1 MFREALPAAAP
12 PLSPWLF
19 PVAQLCVLSI
29 PSSSSHRISL
39 PYGLPEAE
47 QPPLGRDVLQ
57 PVLPQALYIPEVK
70 QQSRS
75 SSSSGLLRL
84 HTPSCPMRYYQG
96 TNNSILLFGVDVL
109 RAVLPYALHPR
120 PNSPSSSFRQA

>member
-1 MFREALPAAAP
+1 MRPKKKEGIRQQVFREALPAAAP

-29 PSSSSHRISL
+29 PSSSSHRIPL
-39 PYGLPEAE
+39 PYGLPDAE

-57 PVLPQALYIPEVK
+57 PVPPQALYIPEVK

-75 SSSSGLLRL
+75 SSSSGL
-84 HTPSCPMRYYQG
+84 
-96 TNNSILLFGVDVL
+96 
-109 RAVLPYALHPR
+109 
-120 PNSPSSSFRQA
+120 